1 MIRQLAH
8 VCFFTDQLDA
18 MVTFYRDI
26 LGFPI
31 QFALKTDAG
40 ETIGYYFDCGNT
52 TFIEIFD
59 QKIAVK
65 QWGGQVQ
72 ELKPG
77 TQYKHFCL
85 EVTGLA
91 KLRALLIDRGVE
103 VTPIQ
108 TGLDHSLQAWIRDPD
123 GNAIEL
129 MEYTHASLQLRR
141 TVTE

>member
-8 VCFFTDQLDA
+8 VCFFTDQIDM
-18 MVTFYRDI
+18 MVTFYRDV
-26 LGFPI
+26 LGFPVK
-31 QFALKTDAG
+31 FTLETDDG
-40 ETIGYYFDCGNT
+40 ETMGYYFDCGNT

-59 QKIAVK
+59 QKLAVK

-77 TQYKHFCL
+77 SQYKHFCL

-91 KLRALLIDRGVE
+91 EVKALLEGRGVE
-103 VTPIQ
+103 VTPIK
-108 TGLDHSLQAWIRDPD
+108 TGLDHSLQAWIHDPD

-141 TVTE
+141 TAAG